1 MLSQLMVLFGFFAL
15 VLVSILW
22 INKAV
27 RMFDKLIGD
36 GQPAWVFL
44 EFTALTLPT
53 VIGGMLPIA
62 AFAAAVYVVH
72 RLSSE
77 SELTV
82 IQATGYSPFR
92 LGRAVLVFGVI
103 VALMMSLLAHMLIP
117 NSLSQL
123 RLRESEISANVAARL
138 LSEGEFLHPAPGI
151 TFYIRQITLEG
162 ELRDVFLSDRRD
174 PDRALTYTSSRAY
187 LVADGAG
194 SRLVMVSGLAQT
206 LRISDPRLFVTHFD
220 DFSYDITSLL
230 SRSGINL
237 NKVTFAGTPELL
249 RDPGGIAE
257 RTGASPGEVMVELHS
272 RFTAALMCVVAALVG
287 FSTLMVGSYNR
298 LGVWRQVLVA
308 FGLLVGVEVAR
319 SASLG
324 PVISNAALWPL
335 LYLPVL
341 AGIALSLVLLWL
353 AHHPVFWAWVTSG
366 FRRRRAEAVS

>member
-117 NSLSQL
+117 GSLSQL

-151 TFYIRQITLEG
+151 TFYIRQITPEG

-174 PDRALTYTSSRAY
+174 PDRTMTYTSSRAY
-187 LVADGAG
+187 LVSDGAG
-194 SRLVMVSGLAQT
+194 SRLVMVSGLAQNV
-206 LRISDPRLFVTHFD
+206 RVADARLFVTHFD

-237 NKVTFAGTPELL
+237 NKVTFAGTAELL
-249 RDPGGIAE
+249 RDPGGVAE
-257 RTGASPGEVMVELHS
+257 RTGASPGEVMVELHG
-272 RFTAALMCVVAALVG
+272 RFTAALMCIVAALVG
-287 FSTLMVGSYNR
+287 FSTLMVGAYNR

-324 PVISNAALWPL
+324 PVMSTAALWPL

-341 AGIALSLVLLWL
+341 AGVALSLFLLWL
-353 AHHPVFWAWVTSG
+353 AHHPVVWAWVMSG
-366 FRRRRAEAVS
+366 FRRRRAEAAT

>member
-1 MLSQLMVLFGFFAL
+1 
-15 VLVSILW
+15 
-22 INKAV
+22 
-27 RMFDKLIGD
+27 
-36 GQPAWVFL
+36 VF
-44 EFTALTLPT
+44 
-53 VIGGMLPIA
+53 
-62 AFAAAVYVVH
+62 
-72 RLSSE
+72 
-77 SELTV
+77 
-82 IQATGYSPFR
+82 
-92 LGRAVLVFGVI
+92 VFGVI

-151 TFYIRQITLEG
+151 TFYIRQITPEG

-174 PDRALTYTSSRAY
+174 PDRAMTYTSSRAY

-194 SRLVMVSGLAQT
+194 SRLVMVSGLAQN

-230 SRSGINL
+230 SRSGISL

-249 RDPGGIAE
+249 LDPGGVAE
-257 RTGASPGEVMVELHS
+257 RSGASPGEVMVELHG

-287 FSTLMVGSYNR
+287 FSTLMVGAYNR

-341 AGIALSLVLLWL
+341 AGIVLSLVLLWL

-366 FRRRRAEAVS
+366 FRRRRAEAAT